1 MRHRCLVAVCAVIA
15 VVALTP
21 PFAAAQS
28 AEPPRTPWG
37 DPDLQ
42 GTWTNTTTTPLER
55 PDDLEGKELLTEEER
70 AERNPESGL
79 STESQSATRPTGAY
93 NDYWLEKGE
102 LSLRTSLIVD
112 PANGKLPPLMPK
124 AAMRRAANAGAGGR
138 DPDGPEDRNPYERCI
153 SRALPGAMMPGFYN
167 HNYQILQTPG
177 YLVILVEMIH
187 DARVIPLD
195 GRPHVGHGIRQWLGD
210 SRGQWVGNT
219 LVVETTNFT
228 KVNGRGLAVFGASE
242 NMRLVERFT
251 RVDENTID
259 YQFTLTD
266 PTEYAA
272 PWTAAIPM
280 TNLGGQLFEYACHEG
295 NYGLQNIL
303 AGARAAERTAE
314 VASSSR

>member
-1 MRHRCLVAVCAVIA
+1 MRHRCLVAVFAVIA

-55 PDDLEGKELLTEEER
+55 PDGLEGKELLTEEER
-70 AERNPESGL
+70 AKRNPESGL

-112 PANGKLPPLMPK
+112 PANGKLPPLTPK
-124 AAMRRAANAGAGGR
+124 AAMRRAENAGAGGR
-138 DPDGPEDRNPYERCI
+138 GPDGPEDRNSYERCI

-167 HNYQILQTPG
+167 HNYQIFQTPG

-195 GRPHVGHGIRQWLGD
+195 GRPHVGV
-210 SRGQWVGNT
+210 S
-219 LVVETTNFT
+219 
-228 KVNGRGLAVFGASE
+228 
-242 NMRLVERFT
+242 
-251 RVDENTID
+251 
-259 YQFTLTD
+259 
-266 PTEYAA
+266 
-272 PWTAAIPM
+272 
-280 TNLGGQLFEYACHEG
+280 
-295 NYGLQNIL
+295 
-303 AGARAAERTAE
+303 
-314 VASSSR
+314 

>member
-1 MRHRCLVAVCAVIA
+1 M
-15 VVALTP
+15 
-21 PFAAAQS
+21 FAAAQS
-28 AEPPRTPWG
+28 TEPPRTPWG

-79 STESQSATRPTGAY
+79 STESRSATRPTGAY

-138 DPDGPEDRNPYERCI
+138 DPDGPEDRNTYERCI

-167 HNYQILQTPG
+167 HNYQIFQTPG
-177 YLVILVEMIH
+177 YVVILVEMIH

-195 GRPHVGHGIRQWLGD
+195 GRPHVGHDIRQWLGD
-210 SRGQWVGNT
+210 SRGRWEGNT
-219 LVVETTNFT
+219 LVVETTNFS
-228 KVNGRGLAVFGASE
+228 KVSRRGLAVFGASE

-259 YQFTLTD
+259 YQFTVTD
-266 PTEYAA
+266 PTEYVT

-280 TNLGGQLFEYACHEG
+280 TNLGGRLFEYACHEG

-303 AGARAAERTAE
+303 AGARAAEKTVEA
-314 VASSSR
+314 ASRSK